1 MRDQIADKHGK
12 DAASSLGSDYSTEVT
27 RNYLAVAAEARAK
40 KINDNTLA
48 KIVKDLESD
57 EPDTAHV
64 YEVRENTA
72 GTLARA
78 AAGAIASFAIQE
90 AAHQAISD
98 GAPRVVGRIVEKE
111 WVTGENARPSHQAM
125 NGERVPLDADFSNG
139 QHWPGEDIG
148 DPDESCGCNCT
159 TEVVISRN

>member
-1 MRDQIADKHGK
+1 MA
-12 DAASSLGSDYSTEVT
+12 
-27 RNYLAVAAEARAK
+27 
-40 KINDNTLA
+40 
-48 KIVKDLESD
+48 DLEEE

-64 YEVRENTA
+64 YEVRTNTA
-72 GTLARA
+72 GTLAKA

-90 AAHQAISD
+90 AAHQAISE

-111 WVTGENARPSHQAM
+111 WITGPNARPSHEAM
-125 NGERVPLDADFSNG
+125 NGERVPIDADFSNG

-159 TEVVISRN
+159 TEVIITGG